1 MGLLTRA
8 EIVSEG
14 QLLAGRD
21 DMATEATNWLQRW
34 LDSVAASWPWP
45 QLLVENTVVPVS
57 AGQTLIQVKAGES
70 GFNGV
75 TTIGGITQ
83 IRDNVWVYNALRT
96 WRSRIRIRHTLGDP
110 GDRIGPTTNL
120 GRPQTARVLSSGPF
134 AWVMSL
140 DPIPNE
146 DVQFLVPVQVLGER
160 LNEDTDVPWYPNDE
174 TMVQAV
180 AFKVS
185 EYHNG
190 KDSPVTGAFQQNL
203 AGLVSNDRI
212 RYGSVSGINDTL
224 PLSPSTFKR
233 GGRR

>member
-1 MGLLTRA
+1 MGMLTRA

-21 DMATEATNWLQRW
+21 DMATEAAKWLQRW

-57 AGQTLIQVKAGES
+57 AGQTAVPVAAAVS
-70 GFNGV
+70 GFGTLAAIGGV
-75 TTIGGITQ
+75 TQ
-83 IRDNVWVYNALRT
+83 VRDNVWVYNPART
-96 WRSRIRIRHTLGDP
+96 WRSRLRIKHTLGDP
-110 GDRIGPTTNL
+110 ADQIGPTSDI
-120 GRPQTARVLSSGPF
+120 GRPQFARVLSSGPF
-134 AWVMSL
+134 AWSL
-140 DPIPNE
+140 RLNPIPNE
-146 DVQFLVPVQVLGER
+146 DIQLLIPVQVLGAR
-160 LNEDTDVPWYPNDE
+160 LSSDTAIPWYPNDE

-190 KDSPVTGAFQQNL
+190 KDSPVTGAFQQQL

-224 PLSPSTFKR
+224 PLDRNVFRR
-233 GGRR
+233 GS